1 MHANMSARA
10 ATSGQLI
17 VPSPTITAAGSLGLG
32 FPLTQKPKSHPDAY
46 HKEDQY

>member
-17 VPSPTITAAGSLGLG
+17 VPSLIAAAGSLGLG
-32 FPLTQKPKSHPDAY
+32 FPLTQKSKSHPDAY
-46 HKEDQY
+46 HK